1 MADESYP
8 ERLAEVDRTTEFM
21 MRQSYRAE
29 ANAMYIRDCVGN
41 ISFAGLRKDIDKV
54 GMLRNPTNEKD
65 IGEESPLLKL
75 FSMPDIREI
84 FVGYY
89 EKSRNGKVTAVH
101 GEGFNPLTGDLVQM
115 GRGCL
120 LNKTDIALLCCAS
133 DRVLRSLKSGE
144 KPFFV
149 LPRLH
154 TMDLRSEKVLEMSW
168 LLMKGT
174 SDYQSLKKASE
185 KMKFLLE
192 VLNALDRNPYNKNL
206 FDWLREKE
214 GVNHSTRAQRLA
226 MQISQQEAMMAMLG
240 ISFGS
245 RAMYMPDFHG
255 IEHGF
260 CEESLKMLDDED
272 TDTEEEDE
280 DTDDDAEEDVDD
292 DDDKEIEKNRKLFE
306 TIPVLTPEQIVDT
319 LSDQIKSPY
328 KGESEET
335 LQLHDPITTGEEE
348 KERERERQT

>member
-168 LLMKGT
+168 LLMKGS
-174 SDYQSLKKASE
+174 SDYKILKKASE

-192 VLNALDRNPYNKNL
+192 VLNALDRNPYNENL

-214 GVNHSTRAQRLA
+214 GVNHSRRAQRLA
-226 MQISQQEAMMAMLG
+226 MQKYQQEAMMAMLG

-272 TDTEEEDE
+272 TDAEEEDE
-280 DTDDDAEEDVDD
+280 DTDDDAKEDVD

-319 LSDQIKSPY
+319 LPDQIKSPY